1 MIVIYICIF
10 FLGAAVASFLNATLY
25 RIENKYKYPAIIK
38 SGSQC
43 ENCKNLLKWWELI
56 PILGY
61 VLIKGK
67 CSKCKKDIN
76 IYYPLSEL
84 ILGTIFLLLFVF
96 SIPWYTWIIVIL
108 LFVLSYYDIQEQAVY
123 KTLVHIFLAYCFL
136 IFLFFLLNPS
146 NLILPT
152 IFSLSLLILNII
164 KKSFGLGD
172 ILVLFGLGILI
183 SWEEYIILFWF
194 GIILALLYS
203 LILVVVKRID
213 IKGAKIAMLPFF
225 SLSFVVTT
233 LWGSEIFSFL
243 LKFMRIW

>member
-1 MIVIYICIF
+1 MTVIYTCIF
-10 FLGAAVASFLNATLY
+10 LLGAAVASFLNATLY

-38 SGSQC
+38 SGSEC
-43 ENCKNLLKWWELI
+43 ENCKHLLKWWELM

-61 VLIKGK
+61 ILIKGR
-67 CSKCKKDIN
+67 CSKCKEGVN
-76 IYYPLSEL
+76 IYYPFSEL
-84 ILGTIFLLLFVF
+84 ILGTIFLLFFLFTI
-96 SIPWYTWIIVIL
+96 SWYIWVTIIL
-108 LFVLSYYDIQEQAVY
+108 LFILSYYDIKEQAVY
-123 KTLVHIFLAYCFL
+123 RTLVHIFLVYCFL
-136 IFLFFLLNPS
+136 IFLIFLLNPS

-152 IFSLSLLILNII
+152 VFSLLLLILNII

-183 SWEEYIILFWF
+183 SWQQYIVLFWLA
-194 GIILALLYS
+194 ITLALLYS
-203 LILVVVKRID
+203 LVLIVVKRID

-233 LWGSEIFSFL
+233 LWGFEIFSFL